1 LLCWLVVWWLS
12 QVQALLRNMYLYD
25 TEYIL
30 SSNILTASFTAL
42 VYDFLITWDE
52 EVNSIWTQPF
62 TFGTWLFL
70 FNRYMPFVDTF
81 LGVYLTFIDT
91 TPQRCY
97 DFYEGITW
105 MIAFGLMASELIIL
119 LRTWALWERS
129 KWVFYLLGGMSSLTM
144 APGIAVTALEIKSFQ
159 FGHVPDGGLG
169 CRLERSSKLIFIAYV
184 LIALS
189 ETVVVTLTIKKGLE
203 HRNSNDSFV
212 KHVYRHGLLFYLY
225 LLAITL
231 TNLVVPFV
239 ASEPL
244 YKNYLA
250 VPQRIFHSIFCNRVI
265 LLIQGQRTIRINAS
279 QEQSRSRSISKTNFT
294 GNLLDSAIHTNYT
307 TRDLDDQFEIGE
319 DEHEMSTYRQDW
331 TQS

>member
-1 LLCWLVVWWLS
+1 
-12 QVQALLRNMYLYD
+12 
-25 TEYIL
+25 
-30 SSNILTASFTAL
+30 
-42 VYDFLITWDE
+42 
-52 EVNSIWTQPF
+52 
-62 TFGTWLFL
+62 
-70 FNRYMPFVDTF
+70 
-81 LGVYLTFIDT
+81 
-91 TPQRCY
+91 
-97 DFYEGITW
+97 
-105 MIAFGLMASELIIL
+105 MASELIIL

-169 CRLERSSKLIFIAYV
+169 CRLESSSKLIFIAYF

-189 ETVVVTLTIKKGLE
+189 ETFVVTLTIKKGLE

-231 TNLVVPFV
+231 TNLIVPFV

-307 TRDLDDQFEIGE
+307 TRDLDGQFEIGE